1 MVKHSLYSMK
11 GELPMQEI
19 SASANASI
27 HLKNRETAV
36 LSGVE
41 DVLAF
46 DDTAITLRTTLGEL
60 VIEGSSLRITDF
72 CAERGDLSVFGKI
85 SVLAYEDKKEKR
97 RSSLFRPFS
106 K

>member
-1 MVKHSLYSMK
+1 
-11 GELPMQEI
+11 MQEI
-19 SASANASI
+19 SASANASV
-27 HLKNRETAV
+27 HVKNRETAI

-60 VIEGSSLRITDF
+60 IIEGSSLRITDF
-72 CAERGDLSVFGKI
+72 CAEKGELSVLGKI
-85 SVLAYEDKKEKR
+85 NVLAYEEKREEKR
-97 RSSLFRPFS
+97 RRTLGLF